1 MRHEVKTIEDLD
13 CCCVIN
19 APKVIEV
26 LEKLG
31 LENRIDA
38 DDITALWLKV
48 FGGKGYFCQLVDG
61 QENPDT
67 KFIVPQDIFDIFD
80 LLPKTKKVTLELTEE
95 QIESLKQQGI
105 L

>member
-1 MRHEVKTIEDLD
+1 MRHEIKTIEDLD

-48 FGGKGYFCQLVDG
+48 FGGKGYFRQLVDG
-61 QENPDT
+61 QESPDA
-67 KFIVPQDIFDIFD
+67 KFIVPQDIFD

-95 QIESLKQQGI
+95 QIESLKQQRI